1 MKLVVVVKK
10 PEGIVGFLKC
20 SSLLEQET
28 YQLYQSLAGK
38 VDIPLIKSMLQHI
51 AYDSQKHSA
60 ILNGMFESL
69 GGSKINPKDCQKR
82 TGLTWRTI
90 EDLKREISSEKNIP
104 KETLPSLAKK
114 LEVLESNFGEEYFV
128 LVQMKTLEY
137 MTKEINEIYNVQ
149 LKDMKEIFEVIIR
162 DEGTHKELL
171 SKMQRFLTKDEKK
184 TEDTKPG
191 FKYQNP
197 DAWSKPHPD
206 SVYENAT

>member
-28 YQLYQSLAGK
+28 YRLYQSLADK

-51 AYDSQKHSA
+51 AYDSRKHSA

-69 GGSKINPKDCQKR
+69 GGSKINLKDCQKR

-90 EDLKREISSEKNIP
+90 GDLKREISSEKNIP

-171 SKMQRFLTKDEKK
+171 SKMQRFLSKDEKK
-184 TEDTKPG
+184 IEETKPG

>member
-1 MKLVVVVKK
+1 MKPVVVMKK
-10 PEGIVGFLKC
+10 PDGIVGFLKC

-28 YQLYQSLAGK
+28 YLLYLSLAEK
-38 VDIPLIKSMLQHI
+38 VDIPMIKSMLLHI
-51 AYDSQKHSA
+51 AYDSRKHSA

-69 GGSKINPKDCQKR
+69 GGSKINAKDCQKR
-82 TGLTWRTI
+82 TGSTWGTI
-90 EDLKREISSEKNIP
+90 EDLRREISSEKNIP
-104 KETLPSLAKK
+104 KETLPSLANK
-114 LEVLESNFGEEYFV
+114 LAVLESNFGEEYFV

-137 MTKEINEIYNVQ
+137 MSKEIKQIYNVQ
-149 LKDMKEIFEVIIR
+149 LKDMKDIFEVIIR

-171 SKMQRFLTKDEKK
+171 SKMQRFLAKDEKK
-184 TEDTKPG
+184 IEDTKPG